1 MTIATNPYFQHLTPA
16 ERQNLAGLDEIGPFD
31 LLDEIDLLRI
41 VTARAL
47 KHIYDLRA
55 LDPKRCFM
63 HEIEIIR
70 RTIPA
75 ILRILNT
82 VIYIARHQQEIQE
95 PPPPAAGE
103 EPFVSIRSAQPRC
116 APPAKCAA
124 PPRCVALDSPLHLP
138 AKRPRP
144 PSALHLP
151 TSPPPIPS
159 GIIIPRKRTRANPKT
174 IRSGHARL

>member
-16 ERQNLAGLDEIGPFD
+16 ERSSLAGLDEIGPFD

-103 EPFVSIRSAQPRC
+103 EPFVSIRSAHHRC

-124 PPRCVALDSPLHLP
+124 LDSPLHLSHR
-138 AKRPRP
+138 ALPRP

-151 TSPPPIPS
+151 
-159 GIIIPRKRTRANPKT
+159 GAL
-174 IRSGHARL
+174 RLTLHYT